1 MKNLKPSNRTL
12 TKLFATVLLTLVMG
26 AVGMVFCFA
35 AGNQAVN
42 SINNLS
48 SFLWTIMKLVGM
60 MMIGFGILQFGMSL
74 QAHDPSQRSQGILFI
89 VGGILIAFAEQIVK
103 LIAS

>member
-1 MKNLKPSNRTL
+1 MNNK
-12 TKLFATVLLTLVMG
+12 KLSKVCATVITTLLLG
-26 AVGMVFCFA
+26 CVGFVCCFA
-35 AGNQAVN
+35 AGNEAV
-42 SINNLS
+42 SAVNNLS

-60 MMIGFGILQFGMSL
+60 IMIGFGILQFGMSL

-103 LIAS
+103 LIAG